1 MTCPHCRAAD
11 TTFGTK
17 VAAADRK
24 RYERRGPDRTTA
36 EMVRAVRALGLRE
49 ATLLDIGAGIGVVHH
64 ELLDHGAAAAVHVE
78 AATAYL
84 EAARFE
90 AVARG
95 HDQRVR
101 FVQGD
106 FVDVAG
112 GLEPADVVTLDRVV
126 CCYPDYAALLGRSA
140 AKCRAAYVLSYP
152 RDRWYVRLVVRVQNL
167 VRRLRRDAF
176 RTFVHPEAAIRQALA
191 DAGLRPAGARDFFV
205 WRVEWHE
212 RAAAPS
218 R

>member
-1 MTCPHCRAAD
+1 VIPTMTCPHCRAAD
-11 TTFGTK
+11 ATFGFK

-24 RYERRGPDRTTA
+24 RYARRGPDRTTA
-36 EMVRAVRALGLRE
+36 EIVRSVGALGLRQ

-64 ELLDHGAAAAVHVE
+64 ELLDDGIAAAVHVE

-84 EAARFE
+84 DAARLE
-90 AVARG
+90 ADARG
-95 HDQRVR
+95 HGTRVR

-126 CCYPDYAALLGRSA
+126 CCYPDYATLLARSA
-140 AKCRAAYVLSYP
+140 AKCRAAYALSYP
-152 RDRWYVRLVVRVQNL
+152 RDRWYVRLVVWAQNL

-191 DAGLRPAGARDFFV
+191 DAGLRPAGGRDFFV
-205 WRVEWHE
+205 WRVEWYV
-212 RAAAPS
+212 R
-218 R
+218 